1 MTRGVETQRISLCEL
16 RRSCVEL
23 TGKTGA
29 REDAVELG
37 NRFGGGT
44 QRDEKRLQA
53 HGQLAQ
59 DARDFSGFVFGKL
72 HELVVGLDGFE
83 GLEEERL
90 ARRAGA
96 MHNTGNRPP
105 VFRAHRNDEAVF
117 AQRDVVFS
125 RFGAACAENL
135 LERFLDGFAGARDAR
150 ADAAQSGGGLIAD
163 FTVRQDRAANRRKRL
178 AEIHKRHG
186 AGGKQ
191 RKLGRFFAKLLFE
204 PARYF

>member
-44 QRDEKRLQA
+44 
-53 HGQLAQ
+53 
-59 DARDFSGFVFGKL
+59 
-72 HELVVGLDGFE
+72 
-83 GLEEERL
+83 
-90 ARRAGA
+90 
-96 MHNTGNRPP
+96 
-105 VFRAHRNDEAVF
+105 
-117 AQRDVVFS
+117 QRDVVFS

>member
-1 MTRGVETQRISLCEL
+1 MTRGVETQLIPLCEL

-23 TGKTGA
+23 AGKTGA

-37 NRFGGGT
+37 NRFSGGT

-59 DARDFSGFVFGKL
+59 DTRDFSGFVFGKL

-90 ARRAGA
+90 TRRAGA

-105 VFRAHRNDEAVF
+105 VLRAHGNDEAVF

-125 RFGAACAENL
+125 RLGAACAENL
-135 LERFLDGFAGARDAR
+135 LKRFLYGFAGARGAR
-150 ADAAQSGGGLIAD
+150 AGAGPSGGGGVTD
-163 FTVRQDRAANRRKRL
+163 FA
-178 AEIHKRHG
+178 
-186 AGGKQ
+186 
-191 RKLGRFFAKLLFE
+191 
-204 PARYF
+204 